1 MLIMTL
7 VRVSEMTVHRLINV
21 VVLLLSLVSSSGYCV
36 ENMKPADINK
46 IESEVLEA
54 FGGLVE
60 ASKALDPASYFDYYD
75 KEKFTGLNADGKV
88 WHSIKDLE
96 NLINSGFPMVEK
108 SISLEFKNVK
118 VTVIDPSTAIL
129 VNEFKQSMLLKNGA
143 TVHRAGGG
151 VQVWHRGGSKWKLV
165 AVSASDASQ

>member
-1 MLIMTL
+1 M
-7 VRVSEMTVHRLINV
+7 SFNGH
-21 VVLLLSLVSSSGYCV
+21 CA
-36 ENMKPADINK
+36 ENMKPANISK

-60 ASKALDPASYFDYYD
+60 ASKSLNSARYLAYFD

-88 WHSIKDLE
+88 WHSIKGLE
-96 NLINSGFPMVEK
+96 ALIISGFPMVER

-129 VNEFKQSMLLKNGA
+129 VNEYKQTMLLKDGN
-143 TVHRAGGG
+143 VVSRSGGG
-151 VQVWHRGGSKWKLV
+151 VQVWHQASGKWKLV
-165 AVSASDASQ
+165 SVSASDAINAGN